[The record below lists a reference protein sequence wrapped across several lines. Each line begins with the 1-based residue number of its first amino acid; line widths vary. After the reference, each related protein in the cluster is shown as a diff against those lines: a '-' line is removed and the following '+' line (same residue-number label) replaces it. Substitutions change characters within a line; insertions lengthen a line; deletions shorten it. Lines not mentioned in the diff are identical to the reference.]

1 MKIIWIFQTGE
12 PLHVDGFDSRP
23 MRAMNLANFL
33 VKKKIKVVLWS
44 SDFYHQKKVHRT
56 KTFKSI
62 KINTYLTIQ
71 LIPSLGYSKNVSF
84 KRILDHILLALNL
97 RKILKKNK
105 YEIPNFLI
113 IGCPP
118 IESSF
123 VFLKWAQKNNV
134 RTILDVKDQWPEVFI
149 SPFPKYLRA
158 FVRFLLQPYFIIL
171 RYQIRNADYIS
182 TISSGFQNWL
192 NTLNFNKNKDQNLL
206 IPLTSPSV
214 SIKKSKYN
222 TISKW
227 WSNNG
232 LVKGKKTICFVGSLS
247 RAFDFKPIHKLIEY
261 LSNMNLDINFVICGL
276 GEANIEIK
284 KMMKKYKNV
293 FFPGWIN
300 FEQMKVLYDNSYLML
315 APYKNFEDFKLSI
328 PNKIYDALSNGLP
341 ILTSLEGEVKQLI
354 DKYEIG
360 IHYKNEKDL
369 CLKLHKILSSDNI
382 RDEMSANAKKLFNKK
397 YNFDLVYNK
406 FLEIID

>member
-23 MRAMNLANFL
+23 MRAMNLANFF

-71 LIPSLGYSKNVSF
+71 LIPSLGYSKNISF
-84 KRILDHILLALNL
+84 KRIFDHILLALNL

-105 YEIPNFLI
+105 YETPNFLI

-123 VFLKWAQKNNV
+123 VFLKWAQKNNI
-134 RTILDVKDQWPEVFI
+134 RTILDIKDQWPEVFI
-149 SPFPKYLRA
+149 SPFPKYLKF
-158 FVRFLLQPYFIIL
+158 FVRLLLQPYFIIL

-182 TISSGFQNWL
+182 TISGGFQNWID
-192 NTLNFNKNKDQNLL
+192 TLNSNKDKNKNLL
-206 IPLTSPSV
+206 VPLTSPLV
-214 SIKKSKYN
+214 AIKKSKYN
-222 TISKW
+222 NIFKW
-227 WSNNG
+227 WNKNG

-247 RAFDFKPIHKLIEY
+247 RAFDFKPIHKLVEY
-261 LSNMNLDINFVICGL
+261 LSSMNLDINFVICGS
-276 GEANIEIK
+276 GEKNVHIK
-284 KMMKKYKNV
+284 KMMKKYDNV

-300 FEQMKVLYDNSYLML
+300 FEQIKVLYDNSYFML

-328 PNKIYDALSNGLP
+328 PNKVYDALSNGLP

-354 DKYEIG
+354 DKYEVG
-360 IHYKNEKDL
+360 IHYQNEIDL
-369 CLKLHKILSSDNI
+369 CLKFHKILSSDNI
-382 RDEMSANAKKLFNKK
+382 RDNMSVNAKKLFNKN